1 MSLCRLIPS
10 KGQPFLQSLIHFL
23 RGIDVARKMARNSKK
38 ARTVVTIPQTEII
51 MFASCTL
58 HKLIHESSWNSVEK
72 RIETHP
78 NEVRKAANC
87 DALYDTL
94 KRSKAL
100 PLHHAVAMDPPKVVV
115 DKLLGSFV
123 KAIRV
128 TETAYHRTPLH
139 VSCMNRAHP
148 DIVETLLQH
157 YPEAAKIRDDMKRL
171 PIHYAIAN
179 GSSMSTIELLLNEFP
194 DSCKV
199 ADHRGWLPLHVAC
212 GVRAPVRVVKLVFSL
227 YPLANSTPDEEG
239 FVPLSLAKE
248 KGARPE
254 VMSLLNK
261 AIESEFKNRSMKDK
275 ILKETIV
282 QSEDNNSF
290 SDVTVDSAAA
300 ENSTSTVSDMSTK

>member
-1 MSLCRLIPS
+1 
-10 KGQPFLQSLIHFL
+10 
-23 RGIDVARKMARNSKK
+23 MARNSKK
-38 ARTVVTIPQTEII
+38 IVHLFVTLLQNEII

-58 HKLIHESSWNSVEK
+58 HNLIQASSWNSVEK

-94 KRSKAL
+94 KKSTAL

-139 VSCMNRAHP
+139 VACMNCAHP
-148 DIVETLLQH
+148 DIVKTLLQH
-157 YPEAAKIRDDMKRL
+157 YPEAAKMRDDMKRL

-179 GSSMSTIELLLNEFP
+179 GSSMSTIELLHNEFP

-212 GVRAPVRVVKLVFSL
+212 GVRAPVHVVKLVFYL
-227 YPLANSTPDEEG
+227 YPMAILTPDEKG
-239 FVPLSLAKE
+239 LVPLFLSKE
-248 KGARPE
+248 NDARPE
-254 VMSLLNK
+254 VISFLKKVM
-261 AIESEFKNRSMKDK
+261 ESEVKNRSMKDK
-275 ILKETIV
+275 IPKEAIV
-282 QSEDNNSF
+282 QSQDGNSF
-290 SDVTVDSAAA
+290 GDVAVNSAAV
-300 ENSTSTVSDMSTK
+300 ENSV